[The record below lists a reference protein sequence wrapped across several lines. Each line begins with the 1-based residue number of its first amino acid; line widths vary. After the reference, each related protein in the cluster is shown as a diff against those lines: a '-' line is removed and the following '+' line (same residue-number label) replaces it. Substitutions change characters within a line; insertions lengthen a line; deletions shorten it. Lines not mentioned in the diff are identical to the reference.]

1 MARREILEK
10 HDLLDIIKDD
20 FDLKNDRELAEFLE
34 IQPSMISKI
43 RNGKMGVTPNLL
55 LIIHDATDWSIQKI
69 RGYLPGSSIQE

>member
-1 MARREILEK
+1 MARKEILEK

-55 LIIHDATDWSIQKI
+55 LIIHDATDWSIAKI
-69 RGYLPGSSIQE
+69 RGYLPGSSIQQ

>member
-1 MARREILEK
+1 MARKEFLEK

-69 RGYLPGSSIQE
+69 RGYLPGSSIQQ

>member
-1 MARREILEK
+1 MARKEILEK

-43 RNGKMGVTPNLL
+43 RNGKMGVTPNML

-69 RGYLPGSSIQE
+69 RGYLPGSSIEQ

>member
-1 MARREILEK
+1 MARKEVLEK
-10 HDLLDIIKDD
+10 HDLLDILKDD

-43 RNGKMGVTPNLL
+43 RNGRMKVTPNML

-69 RGYLPGSSIQE
+69 RGYLPGSSIQ

>member
-1 MARREILEK
+1 MARKEFLEK

>member
-1 MARREILEK
+1 MARKEVLEK
-10 HDLLDIIKDD
+10 HDLLDILKDD

-43 RNGKMGVTPNLL
+43 RNGKMGVTPNML

-69 RGYLPGSSIQE
+69 RGYLPGSSIQ

>member
-1 MARREILEK
+1 MARKEILEK

-43 RNGKMGVTPNLL
+43 RNGKMGVTPNML

-69 RGYLPGSSIQE
+69 RGYLPGSSIQQ

>member
-1 MARREILEK
+1 MARKEVLEK
-10 HDLLDIIKDD
+10 HDLLDILKDD

-43 RNGKMGVTPNLL
+43 RNGRMKVTPNML

-69 RGYLPGSSIQE
+69 RGYLPGSSIQQ

>member
-43 RNGKMGVTPNLL
+43 RNGKMGVTPNML

-69 RGYLPGSSIQE
+69 RGYLFGSSIQQ

>member
-1 MARREILEK
+1 MATKEILEK

-55 LIIHDATDWSIQKI
+55 LIIHDATDWSIAKI
-69 RGYLPGSSIQE
+69 RGYLPGSSIQQ

>member
-1 MARREILEK
+1 MARKEILEK

-43 RNGKMGVTPNLL
+43 RNGKMGVTPNML

-69 RGYLPGSSIQE
+69 RGYLPGSSIQ

>member
-1 MARREILEK
+1 MARKEVLEK
-10 HDLLDIIKDD
+10 HDLLDILKDD
-20 FDLKNDRELAEFLE
+20 FDLKNDRELAKFLE

-43 RNGKMGVTPNLL
+43 RNGKMGVTPNML

>member
-43 RNGKMGVTPNLL
+43 RNGKMGVTPNML

-69 RGYLPGSSIQE
+69 RGYLPGSSIQ

>member
-1 MARREILEK
+1 MARKEFLEK
-10 HDLLDIIKDD
+10 HDLLDILKDD
-20 FDLKNDRELAEFLE
+20 FDLRNDRELAQFLE

-43 RNGKMGVTPNLL
+43 RNGKMGITPNML

>member
-1 MARREILEK
+1 MARKEFLEK

-43 RNGKMGVTPNLL
+43 RNGKMGVTPNML

-69 RGYLPGSSIQE
+69 RGYLPGSSIQ

>member
-1 MARREILEK
+1 MARKEVLEK
-10 HDLLDIIKDD
+10 HDLLDILKDD

-43 RNGKMGVTPNLL
+43 RNGKMGVTPNML